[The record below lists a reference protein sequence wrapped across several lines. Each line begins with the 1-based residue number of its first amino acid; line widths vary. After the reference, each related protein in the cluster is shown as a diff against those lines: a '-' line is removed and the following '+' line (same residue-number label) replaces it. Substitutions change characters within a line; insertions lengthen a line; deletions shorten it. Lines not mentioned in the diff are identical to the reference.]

1 MMCVQLTMG
10 GFDIASWAL
19 YNSKLM
25 LQKKSLASA
34 FFHLDVREFSFRMRI
49 VLHTCECIC
58 ACPHNSVFVCLVCA
72 SRMYKC
78 AIVFVCVCV
87 RVCARACCACAL
99 CVRAC
104 VHVRVCVYL
113 CVRACVCVCVCAC
126 VWSYEHVRLVTYFFE
141 PSCKMTGSLS
151 RNGIH
156 FSSRRAW

>member
-58 ACPHNSVFVCLVCA
+58 ACPHNSVFVYLVCA

-87 RVCARACCACAL
+87 CVCACVL
-99 CVRAC
+99 VRA
-104 VHVRVCVYL
+104 VRVRC
-113 CVRACVCVCVCAC
+113 ACVCVCVCAC